1 MEVMRKN
8 FIIKVAAID
17 SLSVLTDTPDRLVE
31 GIVESMERMNNAS
44 LLRSALKAIYAVA
57 SRRTS
62 AKFAEETLG
71 STIRA
76 LETKYDFL
84 QYVRIEKDHASAKE
98 LAIHVSDQI
107 DTVHPSRIGKA
118 IEAIIRV
125 VYNDL
130 NEQAGLYFITELKEF
145 TGEKIAKEI
154 SDCNIDLDQVQVEQ
168 HYAYRRRKKKES
180 IAKGLKDGE
189 QTENLIGYT
198 WNKVG
203 KWSHEAGSKF
213 CTLYDKEGKVLD
225 RLDLDKII
233 QNYVECLSGYEE
245 KDPQNIEKETR
256 IYEKEYN
263 LLKLM
268 LEQDMDA
275 ETAMQM
281 LRISEKELNEMI
293 RKLSSMEM
301 LHYVDYNTI
310 ELTDMGV
317 NYIAEKEKK

>member
-1 MEVMRKN
+1 
-8 FIIKVAAID
+8 
-17 SLSVLTDTPDRLVE
+17 
-31 GIVESMERMNNAS
+31 MERMNSAA
-44 LLRSALKAIYAVA
+44 LLSSALKAIYAVA

-62 AKFAEETLG
+62 AKFAEETIG
-71 STIRA
+71 STIRT

-84 QYVRIEKDHASAKE
+84 QHVRIEKDQTPGKE
-98 LAIHVSDQI
+98 LAVHVSHHI
-107 DTVHPSRIGKA
+107 DSIHPSRIGKA

-130 NEQAGLYFITELKEF
+130 NEQAGLYFITELKEY

-154 SDCNIDLDQVQVEQ
+154 SDCDIDLDQVQVEQ
-168 HYAYRRRKKKES
+168 HYAYRRRKKKHAIS
-180 IAKGLKDGE
+180 KGMKNGE
-189 QTENLIGYT
+189 HQENLLGYT

-213 CTLYDKEGKVLD
+213 CTLYDKEGNVLD

-233 QNYVECLSGYEE
+233 QNYVEHLSGYEE
-245 KDPQNIEKETR
+245 KDPQHIEKETR

-275 ETAMQM
+275 ETAMRM
-281 LRISEKELNEMI
+281 LKISEKELNEMI

-317 NYIAEKEKK
+317 SYLAGKNKK

>member
-1 MEVMRKN
+1 
-8 FIIKVAAID
+8 
-17 SLSVLTDTPDRLVE
+17 
-31 GIVESMERMNNAS
+31 MERMNNAT
-44 LLRSALKAIYAVA
+44 LLSSALKAIYAVA

-62 AKFAEETLG
+62 AKFAEETIG
-71 STIRA
+71 STIKT

-84 QYVRIEKDHASAKE
+84 HYVRIEKDQTPGKE
-98 LAIHVSDQI
+98 LAVHVFPDI
-107 DTVHPSRIGKA
+107 DTIHPSRIGKA

-125 VYNDL
+125 VYGDL
-130 NEQAGLYFITELKEF
+130 NEQAGLYFITELKEY

-154 SDCNIDLDQVQVEQ
+154 SDCNIDLDQVQIEQ
-168 HYAYRRRKKKES
+168 HYAYRRRKKKQAIS
-180 IAKGLKDGE
+180 KGLKGGE
-189 QTENLIGYT
+189 HQENLLGYT

-213 CTLYDKEGKVLD
+213 CTLYDKEGNVLD

-233 QNYVECLSGYEE
+233 QNYVEHLSGYEE
-245 KDPQNIEKETR
+245 KDPQHIEKETR

-268 LEQDMDA
+268 LERDMDA
-275 ETAMQM
+275 ETAMRM

-317 NYIAEKEKK
+317 NYLAEKEKK